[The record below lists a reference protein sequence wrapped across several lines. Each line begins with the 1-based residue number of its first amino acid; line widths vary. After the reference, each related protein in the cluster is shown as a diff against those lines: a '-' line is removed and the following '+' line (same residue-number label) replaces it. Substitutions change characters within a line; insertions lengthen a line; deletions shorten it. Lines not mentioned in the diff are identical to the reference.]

1 MGKGDFMMFL
11 TCQRFM
17 QEEEEVDL
25 TEEDHLQDHHAQD
38 TNLQD
43 FLTHLIDILVLL
55 TLICQFITALTA
67 DICLFLIIT
76 MMIMMKLMFAQ

>member
-17 QEEEEVDL
+17 QEVEEVDL
-25 TEEDHLQDHHAQD
+25 LEEVHLQDHHAQD

-55 TLICQFITALTA
+55 TLIIHFITALTA
-67 DICLFLIIT
+67 DICLFLIIN
-76 MMIMMKLMFAQ
+76 MMITMKLMFAQ

>member
-1 MGKGDFMMFL
+1 LKKGIWERVL
-11 TCQRFM
+11 
-17 QEEEEVDL
+17 QEEEDI
-25 TEEDHLQDHHAQD
+25 DHFKEIHPQDHHAQD

-55 TLICQFITALTA
+55 TLIIHFVTALTA

-76 MMIMMKLMFAQ
+76 MMLMMKLMFTQ

>member
-1 MGKGDFMMFL
+1 MEE
-11 TCQRFM
+11 
-17 QEEEEVDL
+17 EEEEVDL
-25 TEEDHLQDHHAQD
+25 LVEDHLQDHRTQVIH
-38 TNLQD
+38 LQD

-76 MMIMMKLMFAQ
+76 IIPMMKSMFTQ